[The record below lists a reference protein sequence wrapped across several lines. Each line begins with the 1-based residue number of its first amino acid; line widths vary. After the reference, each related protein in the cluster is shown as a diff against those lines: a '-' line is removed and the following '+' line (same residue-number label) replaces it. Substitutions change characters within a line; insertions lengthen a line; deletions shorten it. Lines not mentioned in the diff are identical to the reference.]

1 MSFLRISSLKSN
13 LNAKIIHVSL
23 VKKIFVW
30 SLLFEPLQ
38 YFIMFPQNASGFGGN
53 ISRLLQFIVIFL
65 LFFKV
70 LLTGK
75 ASLAKP
81 FSVNNRG
88 YTYFFL
94 LSIFAGII
102 GYLNGSYSFIPSD
115 ILLNSQSNV
124 RFIVTVLRPFF
135 EYFIALYYF
144 VYFVVLAQYMLF
156 TKEDIDYF
164 FKWFKIVF
172 LALLFIG
179 FADLILKT
187 IVSVSFLE
195 EAVYSGINIQFHKD
209 LSPGMR
215 FHSFIGEPRAA
226 FIYLFFGLAL
236 LSLMDTWNQTK
247 KLTLLLSILI
257 FVAIF
262 FTQAVSGILGLVCVL
277 FLLIIY
283 YFHLFSINKK
293 ILFLFSILLMV
304 IFIVPFLLFPSIM
317 YDFIDEFLTVRIRG
331 YLGASIYLF
340 NNLNEGIEIKS
351 WLSKVMNNVYPIWH
365 LWTEVRNFNFFHLF
379 FGNGLGSASIINTYY
394 LNSWSISNPNSGIVR
409 MLYENGIFGILLF
422 ITAFL
427 GPIKRMSLN
436 YEIYR
441 KLTFYTIVLLGL
453 YFGHR
458 SSTLYIFFGVAL
470 AILRYQS
477 VEIKT
482 KYNSIK
488 S

>member
-1 MSFLRISSLKSN
+1 MSFLRISSFKSN

-53 ISRLLQFIVIFL
+53 VSRLLQFIVIFL

-75 ASLAKP
+75 ASLARP

-102 GYLNGSYSFIPSD
+102 GYLTGSYSYSLPD
-115 ILLNSQSNV
+115 ILLNSQTTRS
-124 RFIVTVLRPFF
+124 FTVTVLRPFF

-179 FADLILKT
+179 FADLIVKT
-187 IVSVSFLE
+187 IYGEVI
-195 EAVYSGINIQFHKD
+195 YSGINLQFHKN
-209 LSPGMR
+209 LSPGKR

-262 FTQAVSGILGLVCVL
+262 FTQAISGILGLVCVL

-293 ILFLFSILLMV
+293 ILFLFSILLMA
-304 IFIVPFLLFPSIM
+304 IFIVLCLLFPSMM
-317 YDFIDEFLTVRIRG
+317 YGLIDQFLTVRIRG
-331 YLGASIYLF
+331 YLEASANLF
-340 NNLNEGIEIKS
+340 NKLDEGLLIQS

-365 LWTEVRNFNFFHLF
+365 LWDEVRNFNFFHLF
-379 FGNGLGSASIINTYY
+379 FGNGLGSASIINIYY
-394 LNSWSISNPNSGIVR
+394 LNSLGVSNPNSGIVR

-436 YEIYR
+436 YEIYH
-441 KLTFYTIVLLGL
+441 KLMFYTIVLLGL

-482 KYNSIK
+482 NYNSIK

>member
-1 MSFLRISSLKSN
+1 MSFLRISSFKSN

-38 YFIMFPQNASGFGGN
+38 YFIMFAQNASGFGGN
-53 ISRLLQFIVIFL
+53 VSRLLQFIVIFL

-75 ASLAKP
+75 ASLARP
-81 FSVNNRG
+81 FSVSNRG
-88 YTYFFL
+88 YTYFLL

-102 GYLNGSYSFIPSD
+102 GYLTGSYSFIPSD
-115 ILLNSQSNV
+115 ILLNSQTT
-124 RFIVTVLRPFF
+124 RTFTVTVLRPFF

-179 FADLILKT
+179 FADLIVKT
-187 IVSVSFLE
+187 IYGEVI
-195 EAVYSGINIQFHKD
+195 YSGINLQFHKN
-209 LSPGMR
+209 LSPGKR

-262 FTQAVSGILGLVCVL
+262 FTQAISGILGLICLL

-293 ILFLFSILLMV
+293 ILFLFSILLMA
-304 IFIVPFLLFPSIM
+304 IFIVLCLLFPSMM
-317 YDFIDEFLTVRIRG
+317 YGLIDQFLTVRIRG
-331 YLGASIYLF
+331 YLEASANLF
-340 NNLNEGIEIKS
+340 NKLDEGLLIQS

-365 LWTEVRNFNFFHLF
+365 LWDEVRNFNFFHLF
-379 FGNGLGSASIINTYY
+379 FGNGLGSASIINIYY
-394 LNSWSISNPNSGIVR
+394 LNSLGVSNPNSGIVR

-436 YEIYR
+436 YEIYH
-441 KLTFYTIVLLGL
+441 KLMFYTIVLLGL

-482 KYNSIK
+482 NYNSIK